1 MNSYKFYDDQEKLDF
16 SDVLIVPGKHVY
28 EDVAEKIDTQYQEKL
43 TSRAD
48 VKITRKFYRFNKF
61 TEQKGSDYTSTFY
74 CVPIIAANMDGVG
87 TIEMGKALAKNNML
101 TCLNKSIP
109 NDDLDA
115 IEDTDNLFL
124 TVGISEK
131 DFEKVEQYK
140 DKFLKICID
149 VPNGYLRYVTA
160 FVNRVRKLV
169 TDAHFIMAGNVVTP
183 EAAIALYEA
192 GANCVKVG
200 IGSGSVCTTRLK
212 AGTGFPQLSAI
223 LEIRQQA
230 SHLNAVMHRKFYICS
245 DGGCTNPG
253 DVAKALAAGADFVML
268 GGMLAGHDEG
278 GGEIYERLENPT
290 SQVVVNPQTGQLA
303 PVIKSKKFVEFYGM
317 SSKTA
322 NDKHSG
328 GLKGYR
334 AAEGKEV
341 QVEYR
346 GPVQDTIDDILGGLR
361 SACTYVL
368 ASNLQ
373 SLYKNSKFIKV
384 RRQVNTIFG
393 SE

>member
-28 EDVAEKIDTQYQEKL
+28 EDVAEKIDTQGDQKL

-48 VKITRKFYRFNKF
+48 VNLTRKIYIHNKLF
-61 TEQKGSDYTSTFY
+61 EKKGSNYHSTFK
-74 CVPIIAANMDGVG
+74 CIPIIAANMDGVG
-87 TIEMGKALAKNNML
+87 TIEMGKAFAKNNML

-109 NDDLDA
+109 NNDLDA

-124 TVGISEK
+124 TIGISEK
-131 DFEKVEQYK
+131 DFAKVEQYK

-160 FVNRVRKLV
+160 FVDRVRKLV
-169 TDAHFIMAGNVVTP
+169 TDAHFIMVGNVVTP

-223 LEIRQQA
+223 LEIRQQIA
-230 SHLNAVMHRKFYICS
+230 HLNAVMHRKLYICS

-278 GGEIYERLENPT
+278 GGEVVIKYEQSSDRMPHPN
-290 SQVVVNPQTGQLA
+290 GQGWV
-303 PVIKSKKFVEFYGM
+303 PVIDEKKYVRFYGM

-341 QVEYR
+341 DVPYR
-346 GPVQDTIDDILGGLR
+346 GSVQDTIDDILGGLR

-368 ASNLQ
+368 APNLA
-373 SLYKNSKFIKV
+373 LFYKYSKFIKV

>member
-1 MNSYKFYDDQEKLDF
+1 MNSHKFYDYEEKLDF
-16 SDVLIVPGKHVY
+16 SDVLIVPGKHAY
-28 EDVAEKIDTQYQEKL
+28 EVNAEKIDTNMDSRL

-48 VKITRKFYRFNKF
+48 VNLSRKFFVYNKHY
-61 TEQKGSDYTSTFY
+61 EQKGTDYTPLFH

-87 TIEMGKALAKNNML
+87 TVEMGKALAKNNML

-109 NDDLDA
+109 DSEIDA

-124 TVGISEK
+124 TIGISEK

-149 VPNGYLRYVTA
+149 VPNGYLQYVTT

-183 EAAIALYEA
+183 EAAIALYQA

-223 LEIRQQA
+223 LEVRQQA
-230 SHLNAVMHRKFYICS
+230 SHINAVMHRKLYICS

-278 GGEIYERLENPT
+278 GGEIYEKLENPT

-361 SACTYVL
+361 SACTYVV
-368 ASNLQ
+368 ASNLPN
-373 SLYKNSKFIKV
+373 LLRNSKFIKV
-384 RRQVNTIFG
+384 RRQVNNIFD